1 MYKIMRY
8 NKYIYIYIEKYGLK
22 RFKELLKYSLTCYYL
37 LKRLFINLKA
47 DVFKVFF
54 RVII

>member
-1 MYKIMRY
+1 MRY

-22 RFKELLKYSLTCYYL
+22 RFKEFLKYSLTCYYL

-47 DVFKVFF
+47 DVFKVFPK
-54 RVII
+54 VII